1 MHIDVLTAFPEF
13 FTSPLTTS
21 MLKRAIQ
28 KGLVSI
34 QAHDLRTFAK
44 NGQIDDYPY
53 GGGAGM
59 VIRIDVVVAALR
71 SLQTQ
76 RTYDEIIYLTPDGTL
91 LTQRLLNQLSLRR
104 TLLLIAGHYK
114 GIDDRIRHFVTREIS
129 IGDYVLTGGEIP
141 ALVLIDGIVR
151 LLPGVLSDE
160 SSALE
165 DSFQDDLL
173 APPVYTRPAEFEGLR
188 VPDILLSGNH
198 KAIAQWRLEMSLQRT
213 RERRP
218 YLIREGEAT
227 PPLLKPDATA
237 ASPPN
242 KTAPASGEEAPS

>member
-13 FTSPLTTS
+13 FASPLATS

-28 KGLVSI
+28 KGLVFI
-34 QAHDLRTFAK
+34 QTHDLRAFAK
-44 NGQIDDYPY
+44 DGQIDDYPY

-71 SLQTQ
+71 SLRAQ

-91 LTQRLLNQLSLRR
+91 LSQRLLNQLSLRR
-104 TLLLIAGHYK
+104 SLLLIAGHYK
-114 GIDDRIRHFVTREIS
+114 GIDDRIRYYVTREIS

-188 VPDILLSGNH
+188 VPDVLLSGNH

-213 RERRP
+213 QERRP
-218 YLIREGEAT
+218 YLIREEDAT
-227 PPLLKPDATA
+227 LLQPKPDAA
-237 ASPPN
+237 SASPPN
-242 KTAPASGEEAPS
+242 KTALTSEEEAPF

>member
-13 FTSPLTTS
+13 FVSPLATS
-21 MLKRAIQ
+21 MLKRALQ
-28 KGLVSI
+28 KGLVCI
-34 QAHDLRTFAK
+34 QTHDLRAFAK
-44 NGQIDDYPY
+44 DGQIDDYPY

-59 VIRIDVVVAALR
+59 VIRIDVVVGALR
-71 SLQTQ
+71 HLQKQ
-76 RTYDEIIYLTPDGTL
+76 RDYNEIIYLTADGEP
-91 LTQRLLNQLSLRR
+91 LTQRLLNRLSLQHA
-104 TLLLIAGHYK
+104 LLLIAGHYK
-114 GIDDRIRHFVTREIS
+114 GIDDRIRHYVTREVS

-188 VPDILLSGNH
+188 VPDVLLSGNH
-198 KAIAQWRLEMSLQRT
+198 QAIAQWRLEMSLQRT
-213 RERRP
+213 QERRP
-218 YLIREGEAT
+218 YLIRAGDAT
-227 PPLLKPDATA
+227 PPPLKPDAA
-237 ASPPN
+237 SASPPS
-242 KTAPASGEEAPS
+242 KIAPTSGEEAPS